1 MSQNHDLL
9 DRLRTAK
16 EQRHYTYQDIVDLT
30 EQNGEAV
37 SMTTVRRVFSEG
49 AHLENFRFN
58 QTVAPIVH
66 ALLDEGNEP
75 VETERAETAP
85 VEEIERLKSELE
97 QIRQHERE
105 VIEKAQEGVQNQID
119 NYLGNIIEE
128 RNAAYRWY
136 KKAIVIIAI
145 LVCASL
151 ILDLAFGSVGLIR
164 Y

>member
-16 EQRHYTYQDIVDLT
+16 EQRHYTYQDIVELT
-30 EQNGEAV
+30 ERNGEAV

-49 AHLENFRFN
+49 AHLENFRYN
-58 QTVAPIVH
+58 QTVAPIVRV
-66 ALLDEGNEP
+66 LLDDGNEP

-85 VEEIERLKSELE
+85 TEEIERLKNELE
-97 QIRQHERE
+97 QLRQHERE
-105 VIEKAQEGVQNQID
+105 VMEKAQEGVQSQID
-119 NYLGNIIEE
+119 NYVGNLIKE

-136 KKAIVIIAI
+136 KKAIVIIAA
-145 LVCASL
+145 LVSISL
-151 ILDLAFGSVGLIR
+151 VLDLAFGSVGLIR

>member
-1 MSQNHDLL
+1 MTTNHDLL

-49 AHLENFRFN
+49 AHLENFRYN
-58 QTVAPIVH
+58 QTVAPIVRV
-66 ALLDEGNEP
+66 LLEDGNEP
-75 VETERAETAP
+75 VGICEAAEAT
-85 VEEIERLKSELE
+85 EEIERLKAELE
-97 QIRQHERE
+97 RLKLHEHT
-105 VIEKAQEGVQNQID
+105 VLEKAQTGVQDQID
-119 NYLGNIIEE
+119 HFVGDLIEE

-136 KKAIVIIAI
+136 KRAIVIIVI
-145 LVCASL
+145 LVCLSL
-151 ILDLAFGSVGLIR
+151 ILDLAIGSVGLIR

>member
-30 EQNGEAV
+30 ERNGEAV

-58 QTVAPIVH
+58 QTVAPIARV
-66 ALLDEGNEP
+66 LLDSGNEP
-75 VETERAETAP
+75 VETERGETAP

-97 QIRQHERE
+97 QMRQHERE

-136 KKAIVIIAI
+136 KKAIIIIAI